1 MFLQQHVLVL
11 PDPSSS
17 CFSRTLWHQFI
28 KVFLFIVLLQN
39 IVAPTRQ
46 GVLAFDPSSSC
57 FSRTL
62 WHQLIK
68 VFLLLDPS
76 SSCFSRTL
84 WHQLIKV
91 FLLSAPLLT
100 YEAPFL
106 PALLPVMPIL
116 QLMTRAEVP
125 PSSQSLVSEQPWSS
139 VCDTKNKMVSEQL
152 WCSQDI
158 PAAVNLVKINNHVV
172 RTLCAHAAT
181 RLFPV

>member
-1 MFLQQHVLVL
+1 MVGSIALERAVKTKNHWFFPKCFYNSTFWYSLIQVHRAS
-11 PDPSSS
+11 PERCGTNSSRCFCS
-17 CFSRTLWHQFI
+17 LCFSRTLWHRLV
-28 KVFLFIVLLQN
+28 KVFLL
-39 IVAPTRQ
+39 
-46 GVLAFDPSSSC
+46 FDPSSSC

-68 VFLLLDPS
+68 VFLLSD
-76 SSCFSRTL
+76 
-84 WHQLIKV
+84 
-91 FLLSAPLLT
+91 PLLT

-172 RTLCAHAAT
+172 RTLCAHVAT
-181 RLFPV
+181 CLFPV